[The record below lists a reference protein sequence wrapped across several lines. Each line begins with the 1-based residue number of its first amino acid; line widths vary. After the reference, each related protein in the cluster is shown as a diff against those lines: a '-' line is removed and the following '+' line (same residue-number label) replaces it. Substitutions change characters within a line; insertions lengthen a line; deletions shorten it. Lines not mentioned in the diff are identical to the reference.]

1 MDISPNQNP
10 VFITGDEPV
19 FPNNAVAVIQRHAL
33 TQLPI
38 ADAYMRPLRSTDPDQ
53 AFFVFPDVWRPNDDS
68 YEIGNDGFPT
78 LERYTIA
85 IQTLILDADEGR
97 GGARHAALSE
107 LVRTMIYSNK
117 ALRVELRGLR
127 TSLAGMNKSVQR
139 IVVNSQKYYAN
150 SGGGQFAFASQMELM
165 LEVSVTSTAR

>member
-1 MDISPNQNP
+1 MDVSPNQNP
-10 VFITGDEPV
+10 VFITGDEAV
-19 FPNNAVAVIQRHAL
+19 FPNNAVEVIKRFAIE
-33 TQLPI
+33 QLPI
-38 ADAYMRPLRSTDPDQ
+38 SNAFARPLRSTDPDQ
-53 AFFVFPDVWRPNDDS
+53 AFFVFPDVWRPNEDS

-85 IQTLILDADEGR
+85 MQTLIGDTDEGR
-97 GGARHAALSE
+97 GGARHAVLAE

-117 ALRVELRGLR
+117 SLRVELRGLK

-150 SGGGQFAFASQMELM
+150 SGRGQFHFASQMELM